1 MLSVWYSPPPTV
13 GNESG
18 SGTRVEGKEINL
30 VRTEEDVVL
39 DSPVVRDG
47 DGRACGG
54 GDHPV

>member
-1 MLSVWYSPPPTV
+1 MPRFGIHLPPIV
-13 GNESG
+13 GNG
-18 SGTRVEGKEINL
+18 AGGGGKEINL